1 MLTTFIT
8 MQIAGIWHGA
18 EWKYIVFGTFHSSA
32 LVLNHLWKSY
42 KFKMNKILGWLITFL
57 FVSITF
63 TIFRGDDLNQSF
75 NIIKTMFY
83 FTELNLG
90 LEGIEILNI
99 SYLIA
104 SLTFVLLK
112 NTLHYIN
119 LRKYNYF
126 LRSFLIFYGCSADE
140 SYVDK

>member
-1 MLTTFIT
+1 MAYDINQLYCFIYHTPLLMSFKKINLFNAMLTTFIT
-8 MQIAGIWHGA
+8 MQIAGIYSRM
-18 EWKYIVFGTFHSSA
+18 KYIVFGTFHSSA

-83 FTELNLG
+83 FTELNLARRYR
-90 LEGIEILNI
+90 ILNI
-99 SYLIA
+99 FYLIA
-104 SLTFVLLK
+104 SLTFVLLSK
-112 NTLHYIN
+112 IRYI
-119 LRKYNYF
+119 
-126 LRSFLIFYGCSADE
+126 I
-140 SYVDK
+140 